1 MKLMLCVVAGL
12 IGSSAAAWAESACEP
27 AWDKSKV
34 YTGGQ
39 RVSHDAKRFEAR
51 WWTQGENPARSGQWD
66 VWKSLG
72 ACPAEPQ
79 PVAAQLNVGG
89 RVQADAPDRVSYSWP
104 GVYFEGRFRGTGV
117 GLVFDDA
124 FGQYN
129 VEIDGQPRAKV
140 VKPGKTTYWISGLAN
155 GEHSVRVSL
164 RGELTG
170 SPDAV
175 PPVNTP
181 GSFGGL
187 VAAPGGQLLAPPASP
202 TRQIEFIGDS
212 YTAGLGAESGRKD
225 CTEEEVAGFSNADVS
240 FGALTARHY
249 GAAYQINGYS
259 GLGMVRNY
267 GGNIASVNYRTFYDR
282 ALTGVAGNVWTNPGN
297 WKPQLVVVG
306 LGINDFST
314 AVGAGEAYTPETL
327 RTAYKSAYRGF
338 IDKLRGQY
346 GNVHVIVSATYL
358 WPDNK
363 LQEVAQEV
371 VAEAKAG
378 GDQKISYFYY
388 DGLDSLGCGW
398 HPSVR
403 DHQAISAKLVSAI
416 DGLGLWR

>member
-1 MKLMLCVVAGL
+1 MKLMLCVMAGL
-12 IGSSAAAWAESACEP
+12 IASSSAVWAEAACEA
-27 AWDKSKV
+27 AWDKSKA

-39 RVSHDAKRFEAR
+39 RVSHQSTRYEAR

-72 ACPAEPQ
+72 ACAAEQQ
-79 PVAAQLNVGG
+79 PVVAQLNVGG
-89 RVQADAPDRVSYSWP
+89 RVQVDAPNRVSYSWP
-104 GVYFEGRFRGTGV
+104 GVYFEGRFRGTGI
-117 GLVFDDA
+117 GLAFDDPN
-124 FGQYN
+124 GQYN
-129 VEIDGQPRAKV
+129 VEIDGQPKAKV
-140 VKPGKTTYWISGLAN
+140 VKPGKSTYWVNGLAD

-170 SPDAV
+170 
-175 PPVNTP
+175 TP
-181 GSFGGL
+181 GGFGGL
-187 VAAPGGQLLAPPASP
+187 VAATGGQVLAPAAAP

-212 YTAGLGAESGRKD
+212 YTAGLGAEAGKRD
-225 CTEEEVAGFSNADVS
+225 CTAEENTAFSNADVS

-249 GAAYQINGYS
+249 GAAYQLNGYS

-282 ALTGVAGNVWTNPGN
+282 ALTGVDGNVWTNPGN
-297 WKPQLVVVG
+297 WKPQVVVVG

-338 IDKLRGQY
+338 INKLRGQY
-346 GNVHVIVSATYL
+346 GDTHVIVSATYL

-371 VAEAKAG
+371 VAEAKAA

-403 DHQAISAKLVSAI
+403 DHQAISTKLVSAI
-416 DGLGLWR
+416 DGLGVWR